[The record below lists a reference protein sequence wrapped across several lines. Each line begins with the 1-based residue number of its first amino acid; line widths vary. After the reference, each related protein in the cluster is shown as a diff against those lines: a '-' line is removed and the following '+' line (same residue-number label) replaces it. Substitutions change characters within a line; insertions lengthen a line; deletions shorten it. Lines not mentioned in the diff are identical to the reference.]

1 MHQSV
6 SHPDFMMFCSDT
18 TRLLCFVFK
27 AHAICSSVAEAK
39 ALLDQMIEENRV
51 ALVEVKDKLDCLQR
65 AKENSNDRGDRAT
78 VQEKLGLIRE
88 K

>member
-1 MHQSV
+1 MT
-6 SHPDFMMFCSDT
+6 FYADT

-27 AHAICSSVAEAK
+27 AHEICSSVAESR
-39 ALLDQMIEENRV
+39 ALLDQMIEENQV

-65 AKENSNDRGDRAT
+65 ANEDSNDRGDRT
-78 VQEKLGLIRE
+78 TDQEGLDFITE